1 MDLGRDGGLLVLL
14 GVAFVAA
21 MFLAAAETSLLRVSP
36 VRVAAQAAEGSR
48 RARRLAKL
56 LADLPRVLS
65 AILLAALLAQIGA
78 ATVAGLLAERW
89 FGGIGITV
97 ASIVLTILLFV
108 YGEAIPKTYAVRH
121 TDRVALAMAVPIR
134 WLELALRPIV
144 SALVWIADLQAP
156 GRGVAT
162 SPTVTE
168 DELRLLATRAAKEG
182 EITDHDLALIERAFR
197 LGDRRV
203 DDVMVPRTEIVA
215 VSEDATVA
223 AALSAAIDAGHRRLP
238 VFRGSVENITG
249 MVRLRDLVEVP
260 EDVRS
265 RLTAAHVAGE
275 PLYVPEMKRVLDTL
289 EEMQRERTHLA
300 VVVDE
305 YGGTAGMVTLED
317 IAEELL
323 GTMTEDVEAAPVIE
337 LGEGKWSLD
346 ATLPVEDLELVTGE
360 RAPAGSWNTVG
371 GLVIGLSG
379 ELPDVGQEVETH
391 GLRIRVTGVRR
402 RRITRVA
409 VTAKAGRASGDDPRS
424 ATTS

>member
-21 MFLAAAETSLLRVSP
+21 MFLAAAETSLLRVSS
-36 VRVAAQAAEGSR
+36 VRVAAQASEGSR

-56 LADLPRVLS
+56 IDDLPQVLS
-65 AILLAALLAQIGA
+65 AILLSALLAQIGA
-78 ATVAGLLAERW
+78 ATIAGLLADRW

-121 TDRVALAMAVPIR
+121 TDRVALGLSLPVR
-134 WLELALRPIV
+134 WLELGLRPIV
-144 SALVWIADLQAP
+144 SALVWFADLQAP
-156 GRGVAT
+156 GRGVTT

-182 EITDHDLALIERAFR
+182 EITGHDLELIERAFR

-215 VSEDATVA
+215 VSEDATVT
-223 AALSAAIDAGHRRLP
+223 AALAAAIDAGHRRLP

-260 EDVRS
+260 EGVRS
-265 RLTAAHVAGE
+265 RLAAAHVADE
-275 PLYVPEMKRVLDTL
+275 PLYVPESKRVLDTL
-289 EEMQRERTHLA
+289 EEMQRQRTHLA

-323 GTMTEDVEAAPVIE
+323 GTMTEDAGEAPVIE
-337 LGEGKWSLD
+337 LEVGTWSLD
-346 ATLPVEDLELVTGE
+346 ATLPVEDLEPITGV
-360 RAPAGSWNTVG
+360 RAPEGSWNTVG

-379 ELPDVGQEVETH
+379 VLPDVGQEVETD

-402 RRITRVA
+402 RRITRVV
-409 VTAKAGRASGDDPRS
+409 VTAKTGRSPADETDRS
-424 ATTS
+424 MR

>member
-1 MDLGRDGGLLVLL
+1 MDLGRDAGLLVLL
-14 GVAFVAA
+14 GVAFVSA
-21 MFLAAAETSLLRVSP
+21 MFLAAAETSLLRVSS
-36 VRVAAQAAEGSR
+36 VRVAAQAAEGNR
-48 RARRLAKL
+48 RARRLGKL
-56 LADLPRVLS
+56 IEDLPQVLS

-89 FGGIGITV
+89 FGGLGITV
-97 ASIVLTILLFV
+97 ASIILTVLLFV

-121 TDRVALAMAVPIR
+121 TDRVALGLSLPVR
-134 WLELALRPIV
+134 WLELVLRPIV

-156 GRGVAT
+156 GRGVTT

-182 EITDHDLALIERAFR
+182 EITDHDLELIERAFR

-203 DDVMVPRTEIVA
+203 DDVMVPRTEIIA

-223 AALSAAIDAGHRRLP
+223 AALTVAIDAGHRRLP
-238 VFRGSVENITG
+238 VFKGSVENITG

-260 EDVRS
+260 GDVRP
-265 RLTAAHVAGE
+265 RLTAAHVADE
-275 PLYVPEMKRVLDTL
+275 PLFVPETKRVLDTL
-289 EEMQRERTHLA
+289 EEMQRQRTHLA

-323 GTMTEDVEAAPVIE
+323 GTMTEDAEEAPVIE
-337 LGEGKWSLD
+337 LGTGRWSLD
-346 ATLPVEDLELVTGE
+346 ATLPVEDLEPITGE
-360 RAPAGSWNTVG
+360 RAPEGSWNTVG

-379 ELPDVGQEVETH
+379 VLPDVGQEVETD

-402 RRITRVA
+402 RRITRVV
-409 VTAKAGRASGDDPRS
+409 VTTKAGTRSGDEADRS
-424 ATTS
+424 VS

>member
-1 MDLGRDGGLLVLL
+1 MNLGRDGGLLVLL